1 MASSGGDVVAMV
13 RRAVAEAL
21 DRHGLLNARSRMVV
35 AVSGGADSLCLLDV
49 LAVVVPD
56 PQHRL
61 FVGHIDHQ
69 LRPESASDAEHV
81 ERLALSLGVP
91 GTVDRVDVAAM
102 AKAERLGIEEAAR
115 RGRYRSLSRMAADLG
130 TDVVL
135 TGHTR
140 DDFVETIVLRILRGA
155 GAHGMSGIA
164 EVERFSAS
172 AFGPARGKLAA
183 ALRVVR
189 PLLQV
194 GRAETVAYCEARGIR
209 WLVDP
214 SNTDPAFA
222 RNRVR
227 AHLLPVLRTY
237 NPAIDRALVR
247 MAQVAGDE
255 DVWLDEVASQR
266 WGQLRDPSG
275 DDHVLDLAAWQ
286 RQPVPIQRRLVRM
299 IADPDNVHE
308 IGFEAVERALAVG
321 RLDGPPRAELGHGIA
336 VERRMD
342 TVVFVVQPSVHH
354 DG

>member
-1 MASSGGDVVAMV
+1 MASSGGDVVATV
-13 RRAVAEAL
+13 RRAVREAL
-21 DRHGLLNARSRMVV
+21 DRHDLLSGRRRIVV
-35 AVSGGADSLCLLDV
+35 AVSGGADSLCLLDA
-49 LAVVVPD
+49 LAAVVPD
-56 PQHRL
+56 PGRRL

-69 LRPESASDAEHV
+69 LRPESAADAEHV
-81 ERLALSLGVP
+81 KQVALGLGVP
-91 GTVDRVDVAAM
+91 GTVDTVNVAAL

-115 RGRYRSLSRMAADLG
+115 RGRYRSLSRMADDLG
-130 TDVVL
+130 TDIVL

-140 DDFVETIVLRILRGA
+140 DDFVETVVLRILRGA
-155 GAHGMSGIA
+155 GTHGLSGIA

-172 AFGPARGKLAA
+172 AFDPARGKLAP

-194 GRAETVAYCEARGIR
+194 GRTETVAYCEARGIR
-209 WLVDP
+209 WLIDP
-214 SNTDPAFA
+214 SNTDPAFT

-247 MAQVAGDE
+247 MAQVVGDE
-255 DVWLDEVASQR
+255 DAWLDEVAVQR
-266 WGQLRDPSG
+266 LSQLRDPSG
-275 DDHVLDLAAWQ
+275 DDHVLNLSAWQ

-321 RLDGPPRAELGHGIA
+321 RPDGPPRVELGHGIA
-336 VERRMD
+336 VERRTD
-342 TVVFVVQPSVHH
+342 TVVFVVQPSVQH
-354 DG
+354 D